1 MEQSRRCRLGR
12 MTIVVLALI
21 LASCAGGV
29 RAVQPGPY
37 VVDEAFQVRLGKAW
51 SVLPG
56 RLFADVEGDVMTL
69 DGPLLN
75 RLHMVGG
82 LADGDSLLKT
92 RRKKDEE
99 RLPVYR
105 ADMTTTEIIEL
116 ISDSVVAWGYTN
128 VETTT
133 IEPRRFGKNDG
144 VRYDFTADTP
154 AGLNIQGAALIN
166 QSGETL
172 NLILFLAPKEHYFT
186 AARGEIE
193 KIMSSAVVL

>member
-1 MEQSRRCRLGR
+1 MKQSTLYGFGR
-12 MTIVVLALI
+12 IGLLVLALL

-37 VVDEAFQVRLGKAW
+37 VVDEAFQVTLGKAW

-56 RLFADVEGDVMTL
+56 RLFSDVESDVMTI

-82 LADGDSLLKT
+82 LADGESLLKT
-92 RRKKDEE
+92 RRQKDEE
-99 RLPVYR
+99 RLPTYR
-105 ADMTTTEIIEL
+105 ADMTTSEVIEL

-128 VETTT
+128 VETVT
-133 IEPRRFGKNDG
+133 IEPRRFGKTDG
-144 VRYDFTADTP
+144 VRYDFTADTQ
-154 AGLNIQGAALIN
+154 AGLNMQGAALLS

-172 NLILFLAPKEHYFT
+172 NLILFLAPKEHYYSS
-186 AARGEIE
+186 ARGEIE
-193 KIMSSAVVL
+193 KIMRSAVLL